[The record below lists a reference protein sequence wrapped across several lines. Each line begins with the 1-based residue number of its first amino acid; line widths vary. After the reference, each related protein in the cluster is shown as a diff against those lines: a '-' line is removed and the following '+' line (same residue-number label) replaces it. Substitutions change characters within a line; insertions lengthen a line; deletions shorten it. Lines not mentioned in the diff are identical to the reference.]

1 MYEVLQAEN
10 NLPQLEHWTIITQ
23 IDDNYH
29 EVESFSG
36 VTQDFPLIYG
46 FFVIEL

>member
-10 NLPQLEHWTIITQ
+10 NLPQLEDWTITTQ
-23 IDDNYH
+23 IDNYH
-29 EVESFSG
+29 EVESSSG
-36 VTQDFPLIYG
+36 VIQDFLLIYG